1 MKKFLEAGVLGAPR
15 GVKGELRF
23 DCWCDSADFLSSV
36 SRFYFDAEGT
46 KSLAVKR
53 YYPSI
58 PSIVFEGRE
67 DRQSAA
73 LLTGRKLWFAREDVT
88 LPDGVYFNDDLLG
101 LTVYDVENG
110 EPIGALIAVE
120 EGARN
125 FLYRVKGEKEYLIP
139 AVDAFVKSIDPE
151 KGIGIS
157 LIEGLE
163 VG

>member
-23 DCWCDSADFLSSV
+23 DCWCDSPDFLRSV
-36 SRFYFDAEGT
+36 NRFYFDAEGA

-53 YYPSI
+53 YHPSI

-73 LLTGRKLWFAREDVT
+73 LLTGRKLWFDREDVS
-88 LPDGVYFNDDLLG
+88 LPEGVYFNDDLVG
-101 LTVYDVENG
+101 LKVYDAESG
-110 EPIGALIAVE
+110 EDIGTLTAIE
-120 EGARN
+120 EGNRN
-125 FLYRVKGEKEYLIP
+125 FLYRIKGDKEYLVP
-139 AVDAFVKSIDPE
+139 AVDAFVKSVSLE

>member
-23 DCWCDSADFLSSV
+23 DCWCDSPDFLRSV
-36 SRFYFDAEGT
+36 NRFYFDAEGT

-53 YYPSI
+53 YHPSI

-73 LLTGRKLWFAREDVT
+73 LLTGRKLWFDREDVS
-88 LPDGVYFNDDLLG
+88 LPEGVYFNDDLIG
-101 LTVYDVENG
+101 LAVYDAESG
-110 EPIGALIAVE
+110 EALGVLSAIE
-120 EGARN
+120 EGSRN
-125 FLYRVKGEKEYLIP
+125 FLYRIKGDKEYLVP
-139 AVDAFVKSIDPE
+139 AVDAFVKSVDPE
-151 KGIGIS
+151 KGITVS

-163 VG
+163 V

>member
-23 DCWCDSADFLSSV
+23 DCWCDSPDFLRSV

-46 KSLAVKR
+46 KSLAVVR

-58 PSIVFEGRE
+58 PSVIFEGRE

-73 LLTGRKLWFAREDVT
+73 LLTGRKIWFARDEVS
-88 LPDGVYFNDDLLG
+88 LPDGVFFNDDLVG
-101 LTVYDVENG
+101 LSVYDSASG
-110 EPIGALIAVE
+110 EVIGKLTAVE
-120 EGARN
+120 EGSRY

-139 AVDAFVKSIDPE
+139 AVDAFIKSIDLD
-151 KGIGIS
+151 KGIGVE
-157 LIEGLE
+157 LIDGLE
-163 VG
+163 V

>member
-1 MKKFLEAGVLGAPR
+1 MKKYLEAGVLGAPR

-23 DCWCDSADFLSSV
+23 DCWCDSPNVLRNV
-36 SRFYFDAEGT
+36 ERLYFDAEGV

-53 YYPSI
+53 FHPSI

-73 LLTGRKLWFAREDVT
+73 LLTGRKLWFDRDDVA
-88 LPDGVYFNDDLLG
+88 LPEGVYFNDDLIG
-101 LTVYDVENG
+101 LPVYDAVTEAPVG
-110 EPIGALIAVE
+110 TLIAVE
-120 EGARN
+120 EGSRN

-139 AVDAFVKSIDPE
+139 AVDAFIKSLDLE
-151 KGIGIS
+151 KGIGIE
-157 LIEGLE
+157 LIDGLE